1 MKNKNATQK
10 LVLAALLAALT
21 CVATMIIKIPSPLK
35 GYMNL
40 GDCVVLTAGWLLSPL
55 YGFLAAGL
63 GSALAD
69 IFSGYFVYAPVTF
82 LIKGLMAL
90 AAWDIYKVLNKKTNN
105 PVSRILSGF
114 VAELI
119 MIGGYYI
126 FEGFMYG
133 FEASLVNMPANA
145 VQGIA
150 GLVLGFALIKIFEKT
165 KIPFQK

>member
-10 LVLAALLAALT
+10 LVLAALLAALI

-35 GYMNL
+35 GYINL
-40 GDCVVLTAGWLLSPL
+40 GDCVVLTAGWMLSPL

-69 IFSGYFVYAPVTF
+69 LFSGYFVYAPATF

-90 AAWDIYKVLNKKTNN
+90 AAWFIYKMLSKKTNS
-105 PVSRILSGF
+105 PASRIISGF

-145 VQGIA
+145 IQGVA
-150 GLVLGFALIKIFEKT
+150 GLVLGFALIKILEKT

>member
-10 LVLAALLAALT
+10 LVFAALLAALT

-40 GDCVVLTAGWLLSPL
+40 GDCVVLTAGWMLSPL

-69 IFSGYFVYAPVTF
+69 LFSGYFVYAPATF

-90 AAWDIYKVLNKKTNN
+90 AAWGIYKALNKKINS
-105 PVSRILSGF
+105 PVSRITSGF
-114 VAELI
+114 IAELI

-145 VQGIA
+145 VQGVA

-165 KIPFQK
+165 KISFQ

>member
-10 LVLAALLAALT
+10 LVFAALLAALT
-21 CVATMIIKIPSPLK
+21 CVATVIIKIPSPLK
-35 GYMNL
+35 GYLNL

-69 IFSGYFVYAPVTF
+69 LFSGYFVYAPATF

-90 AAWDIYKVLNKKTNN
+90 AAWCTYKALNKKINN
-105 PVSRILSGF
+105 PVSRIISAV

-126 FEGFMYG
+126 FEGFIYG

-145 VQGIA
+145 VQGVA
-150 GLVLGFALIKIFEKT
+150 GLVLGFALIKILEKT
-165 KIPFQK
+165 KISFQ